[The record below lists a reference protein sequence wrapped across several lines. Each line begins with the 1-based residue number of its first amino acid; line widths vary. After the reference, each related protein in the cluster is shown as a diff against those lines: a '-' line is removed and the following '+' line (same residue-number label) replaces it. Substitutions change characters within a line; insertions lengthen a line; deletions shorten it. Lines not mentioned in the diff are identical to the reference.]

1 MRILEDVKQLESI
14 LERLVDDTSELPRNE
29 KEYKE
34 YEEAERILRDIIDR
48 RDLPIALE
56 HTKHSQQDYWG

>member
-29 KEYKE
+29 KEYKNM
-34 YEEAERILRDIIDR
+34 
-48 RDLPIALE
+48 
-56 HTKHSQQDYWG
+56 KKQ